1 MSEEK
6 TRGELLQEKL
16 FSNKKNGYDYLEDS
30 EIDAAYDYCEGYKD
44 FLDHAKTE
52 RICAKTAVSLGE
64 KHGFKPFKKGMK
76 LKAGDKVYFDNR
88 GKTVAFVTIG
98 TEPITEGIHIAAAH
112 IDSPRLDLKQNPVFE
127 SDEIGY
133 FKTHYYGGIKKYHW
147 LSLPLSLYGTVILKD
162 GSSVDVSIG
171 DNENDPVFC
180 IPDLLPHLAKDQMS
194 KPMAEAI
201 NAEAMN
207 VIVGSRTFKDDKVSQ
222 RVKLNVL
229 NFLFEKYGII
239 EDDFVSAEFE
249 LVPSHKARDIGFDRS
264 LIGAYG
270 HDDRVCAYPSIT
282 ACFDVENPKHTIMAV
297 VVDKE
302 EIGSNGATGMK
313 SAFLKYVIADIAE
326 AFGEQLKDVIRRCKC
341 LSADVNVAHDPNYP
355 EVTEIRNSSR
365 INYGVV
371 ATKYTGSRGKSSTSD
386 ASAEFVGYV
395 RKVFDDANVMW
406 QTGELGKIDQGG
418 GGTVAMYVA
427 ELCMDVIDLG
437 VPVLGMHA
445 AFEVVSKLDVYMTY
459 KAVKAFFEV

>member
-1 MSEEK
+1 MSEK
-6 TRGELLQEKL
+6 TRGEILQEKL
-16 FSNKKNGYDYLEDS
+16 FNNKKNGFDYLPES
-30 EIDAAYDYCEGYKD
+30 EIEAAYNYCEGYKNY
-44 FLDHAKTE
+44 LDNSKTE
-52 RICAKTAVSLGE
+52 RVCVKTSIALGE
-64 KHGFKPFKKGMK
+64 RYGFKPFEKGMK
-76 LKAGDKVYFDNR
+76 LKAGDKIYFNNR

-98 TEPITEGIHIAAAH
+98 EMPITEGIHIAAAH

-127 SDEIGY
+127 ADEIGY
-133 FKTHYYGGIKKYHW
+133 LKTHYYGGIKKYHW

-194 KPMAEAI
+194 KTMSEAV

-207 VIVGSRTFKDDKVSQ
+207 VIVGSKTFKDDKVSQ

-229 NFLFEKYGII
+229 NILFEKYGIL
-239 EDDFVSAEFE
+239 EEDFVSAEFE
-249 LVPSHKARDIGFDRS
+249 LVPSYKARDIGLDRS
-264 LIGAYG
+264 LIGSYG

-282 ACFDVENPKHTIMAV
+282 ACFDVEKPKHTIMAV

-313 SAFLKYVIADIAE
+313 SEFLKYVIEDIAE
-326 AFGEQLKDVIRRCKC
+326 AFGEKLKDVIRNCKC

-395 RKVFDDANVMW
+395 RKVFDDAGVMW
-406 QTGELGKIDQGG
+406 QTGELGKVDQGG

-445 AFEVVSKLDVYMTY
+445 AFEVVSKLDVYMAY
-459 KAVKAFFEV
+459 KAVKAFFEN